1 MGQPKKRRLLKWF
14 IVGAVI
20 LLIVGV
26 AGVFGARQ
34 YVNNNLK
41 AVSGEQKLIEVD
53 IEKGMLLP
61 QISTL
66 LKDKQLIR
74 NKRVFEGYVR
84 SNGAAEDIKAG
95 TYELSPSYSV
105 EEIVSILTN
114 GKIVS
119 KLVTILPGS
128 RIDQVKQSLLNAG
141 FSQEQVTAALNP
153 ATYANHP
160 ALTDK
165 PTRASLEGYLYP
177 ESFQRDSSTTAKDI
191 VKASL
196 DEMQKRLTPEL
207 REAFS
212 RQGLSVHRAVI
223 LGSIVEK
230 EVSKPDDRAQVAQVF
245 LKRLSEN
252 IKLQS
257 DATAKYGAVLDG
269 VADTLNY
276 EQTLHYGSPYNTY
289 ENANLTP
296 GPISNVSESSLK
308 AVANPAKSDWLFFVS
323 GDDGVTYFSKTGAEH
338 QALVEQHCKK
348 LCGN

>member
-1 MGQPKKRRLLKWF
+1 MRQPKKRKLIKWF
-14 IVGAVI
+14 VAGAIVLA
-20 LLIVGV
+20 LLGV

-41 AVSGEQKLIEVD
+41 PASTEQRLVEITID
-53 IEKGMLLP
+53 KGMLLP

-105 EEIVSILTN
+105 QEIVSILTN

-128 RIDQVKQSLLNAG
+128 RIDQVKQSLTNAG
-141 FSQEQVTAALNP
+141 FSQEQVAVALDS
-153 ATYANHP
+153 ATYVDHP

-165 PTRASLEGYLYP
+165 PADASLEGYLYP
-177 ESFQRDSSTTAKDI
+177 ESFQRDSATTAKDI
-191 VKASL
+191 VRASL

-212 RQGLSVHRAVI
+212 RQGLSVHKAVI

-230 EVSKPDDRAQVAQVF
+230 EVSKSDDRAQVAQVF
-245 LKRLSEN
+245 LKRLAEG

-269 VADTLNY
+269 VADKLNY
-276 EQTLHYGSPYNTY
+276 EQTIHYSSSYNTY
-289 ENANLTP
+289 ENAGLTP

-308 AVANPAKSDWLFFVS
+308 AVANPAKTDWLFFVS
-323 GDDGVTYFSKTGAEH
+323 GDDGVTYFSKTVTEH
-338 QALVEQHCKK
+338 EAAVKLHCKK
-348 LCGN
+348 ACGN